1 MRKIPK
7 LSILWFSFAGLLILV
22 SIGTSISR
30 GMQING
36 TLKVWEFFNANWSQS
51 LVPKQAISDYLMNNP
66 YGKYDI
72 DDHIYFLEFIT
83 ERDSQDIERK
93 IQLARLYVKDK
104 QNTNASKTYESIVNT
119 NETLDKA
126 ILEEVANHFEVQ
138 GLYRE
143 ARIMRNR
150 LNEMAQ

>member
-1 MRKIPK
+1 MPFSCVKSQK
-7 LSILWFSFAGLLILV
+7 LSIVWFSFAGLLILI

-36 TLKVWEFFNANWSQS
+36 TLKLWEFFNANWSQS
-51 LVPKQAISDYLMNNP
+51 IVPKQAISDYLMNNP

-93 IQLARLYVKDK
+93 FSSLASM
-104 QNTNASKTYESIVNT
+104 SKINKIPM
-119 NETLDKA
+119 LPKLMRA
-126 ILEEVANHFEVQ
+126 LLILMK
-138 GLYRE
+138 L
-143 ARIMRNR
+143 
-150 LNEMAQ
+150 

>member
-1 MRKIPK
+1 
-7 LSILWFSFAGLLILV
+7 
-22 SIGTSISR
+22 
-30 GMQING
+30 
-36 TLKVWEFFNANWSQS
+36 
-51 LVPKQAISDYLMNNP
+51 MNNP

-104 QNTNASKTYESIVNT
+104 QNTNASKTYESIVDT
-119 NETLDKA
+119 DETLDKA

-143 ARIMRNR
+143 APNHTQS
-150 LNEMAQ
+150 LK